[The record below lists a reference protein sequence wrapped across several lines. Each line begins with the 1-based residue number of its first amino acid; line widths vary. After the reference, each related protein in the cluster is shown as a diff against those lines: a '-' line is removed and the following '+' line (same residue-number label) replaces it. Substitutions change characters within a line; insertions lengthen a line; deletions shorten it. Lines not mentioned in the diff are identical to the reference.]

1 MFSCDCTAR
10 IRSVLEGFILKAE
23 DQRNIILQKC
33 VTIFYIVY
41 SCVDMCHLEYE
52 PSNVPG
58 VNFNFCFQFSHRDSI
73 LSENAHDRESR

>member
-1 MFSCDCTAR
+1 
-10 IRSVLEGFILKAE
+10 
-23 DQRNIILQKC
+23 
-33 VTIFYIVY
+33 
-41 SCVDMCHLEYE
+41 VDMCHLEYE